1 MGESMVVSGCVKSGK
16 EFPVKR
22 LSPVGMFKNP
32 GVNPEQ
38 FTDWVLLVRGLGG
51 CKSFLRLI
59 QKNGL

>member
-16 EFPVKR
+16 EVSVKS
-22 LSPVGMFKNP
+22 LSPFGMLKNP

-38 FTDWVLLVRGLGG
+38 FTDRVLLIRGLGG